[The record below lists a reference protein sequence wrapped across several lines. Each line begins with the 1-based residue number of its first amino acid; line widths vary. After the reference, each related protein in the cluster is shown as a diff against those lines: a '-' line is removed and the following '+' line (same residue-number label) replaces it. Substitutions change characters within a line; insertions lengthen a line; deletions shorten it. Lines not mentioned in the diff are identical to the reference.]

1 MPDYSKAVVYV
12 LKNSANDKEF
22 IGATVTSLS
31 NCMVVTRRKFKKSVD
46 KTKKLHTAF
55 TEIGVE
61 NFRIEKLED
70 FPCSSLKELNLRL
83 RDLILERDS
92 IEKGYNDVLPVLTRK
107 ERYSIR
113 CESDPSYYASEKLR
127 KRESFSI
134 KYNDPEFRR
143 KKLEYHKNLLKTSE
157 KYREAS
163 SERGRRFRQR
173 KKQATEQLPDS
184 TTLLEARDP
193 TCSSG

>member
-1 MPDYSKAVVYV
+1 MPDYSKAMLYM
-12 LKNSANDKEF
+12 LKNSVNDKEF

-31 NCMVVTRRKFKKSVD
+31 NCMVVTRRKFKRSEDKS
-46 KTKKLHTAF
+46 KKLHTAF
-55 TEIGVE
+55 TAIGIE

-83 RDLILERDS
+83 REVILERGA
-92 IEKGYNDVLPVLTRK
+92 IENGYNDVLPVLTRK

-134 KYNDPEFRR
+134 KYNDPEFRQ
-143 KKLEYHKNLLKTSE
+143 KKSEYHKNLLKTSE

-173 KKQATEQLPDS
+173 NKHP
-184 TTLLEARDP
+184 
-193 TCSSG
+193 SSFLTVGPLDAHAEKPCDD